1 MSSSSSPSD
10 SSRAVSANSDSSAS
24 TVSSSLLLDPR
35 NDYVFKRIF
44 AQRVDLLSDLVNV
57 IRGDAAPLTLTEVL
71 NPTILPEEITG
82 KGIVLDVKALD
93 TQGKTIDVEVQVSSQ
108 RDYPARSLYYI
119 ARAFVE
125 QLSSGEQYGQLRT
138 VIGVNILN
146 FALFRAQEEE
156 ERAQWRF
163 GMVTYHQPQRALDV
177 QLELNFLELPKL
189 KRLGLEKT
197 NKPLYDWSVFF
208 SDVNNGEAM
217 EQITHPDVKEAF
229 EILKSVSATA
239 QERLEAERRI
249 TYVRE
254 LNAIAGYQWDEGMA
268 QGIAIGEAR
277 GEAKGRS
284 EGKAEGKA
292 EAARALVARQLE
304 RKFGPLGPEQWALLE
319 SATMEQLEHYSDTLL
334 TASSLDEVF
343 VE

>member
-1 MSSSSSPSD
+1 MSASSSPSH
-10 SSRAVSANSDSSAS
+10 SSRAVSGDTSAAS
-24 TVSSSLLLDPR
+24 PAPLLDPR

-57 IRGDAAPLTLTEVL
+57 IRGDAERLTLTEVL

-93 TQGKTIDVEVQVSSQ
+93 TQGRTIDVEVQVSAQ

-125 QLSSGEQYGQLRT
+125 QLSSGEQYGKLRS

-189 KRLGLEKT
+189 KHLGLEKI

-254 LNAIAGYQWDEGMA
+254 LNAIAGYQWDEGRA
-268 QGIAIGEAR
+268 Q
-277 GEAKGRS
+277 
-284 EGKAEGKA
+284 GKAEGKA
-292 EAARALVARQLE
+292 EATRAMVARLLE
-304 RKFGPLGPEQWALLE
+304 RKFGPLSSQHRALLA
-319 SATMEQLEHYSDTLL
+319 SATIEQLEQYSDALL
-334 TASSLDEVF
+334 SASSLDEVLGS
-343 VE
+343 

>member
-1 MSSSSSPSD
+1 MSSS
-10 SSRAVSANSDSSAS
+10 AHSASSAP
-24 TVSSSLLLDPR
+24 LLDPR

-57 IRGDAAPLTLTEVL
+57 IRGDAERLTLTEVL
-71 NPTILPEEITG
+71 NPSILPEEITG
-82 KGIVLDVKALD
+82 KGIVLDVRATD
-93 TQGKTIDVEVQVSSQ
+93 TQGRTIDVEVQVSSQ

-125 QLSSGEQYGQLRT
+125 QLSSGERYGKLRS

-146 FALFRAQEEE
+146 FALFRAPAEQA
-156 ERAQWRF
+156 RAQWRF
-163 GMVTYHQPQRALDV
+163 GMVSCHEPQRALDI

-189 KRLGLEKT
+189 KGLGLEKT

-208 SDVNNGEAM
+208 SDANDGEAM
-217 EQITHPDVKEAF
+217 EQVTHPDVKEAF

-254 LNAIAGYQWDEGMA
+254 LNAIADYKWDEGMA
-268 QGIAIGEAR
+268 QGIAIGEAKGR
-277 GEAKGRS
+277 SEGRS
-284 EGKAEGKA
+284 EGKAEGRAEGKA
-292 EAARALVARQLE
+292 EGRAEGQAEATRALVARQLE
-304 RKFGPLGPEQWALLE
+304 RKFGPLTPEHQALLD
-319 SATMEQLEHYSDTLL
+319 SATLEQLEQYSDTLL
-334 TASSLDEVF
+334 TASFLDEVF
-343 VE
+343 GS

>member
-1 MSSSSSPSD
+1 MPRPGWPGFSLMSASFGPSD

-24 TVSSSLLLDPR
+24 TVSSAPAAPLLDPR

-57 IRGDAAPLTLTEVL
+57 IRGDAEPLTLTEVL

-82 KGIVLDVKALD
+82 KGIVLDVQALD
-93 TQGKTIDVEVQVSSQ
+93 AQGRTIDVEVQVSTQ

-125 QLSSGEQYGQLRT
+125 QLSSGEQYGKLRS

-146 FALFRAQEEE
+146 FALFRAPEEE

-189 KRLGLEKT
+189 K
-197 NKPLYDWSVFF
+197 
-208 SDVNNGEAM
+208 
-217 EQITHPDVKEAF
+217 
-229 EILKSVSATA
+229 
-239 QERLEAERRI
+239 
-249 TYVRE
+249 
-254 LNAIAGYQWDEGMA
+254 
-268 QGIAIGEAR
+268 
-277 GEAKGRS
+277 
-284 EGKAEGKA
+284 
-292 EAARALVARQLE
+292 
-304 RKFGPLGPEQWALLE
+304 LL
-319 SATMEQLEHYSDTLL
+319 SCIQN
-334 TASSLDEVF
+334 
-343 VE
+343 

>member
-1 MSSSSSPSD
+1 MSASSSPSD
-10 SSRAVSANSDSSAS
+10 SARAVSGNTSAAS
-24 TVSSSLLLDPR
+24 PALLLDPR

-57 IRGDAAPLTLTEVL
+57 IRGDAERLTLTEVL

-93 TQGKTIDVEVQVSSQ
+93 TQGRTIDVEVQVSSQ

-163 GMVTYHQPQRALDV
+163 GMVTYQQPQRALDI

-189 KRLGLEKT
+189 KHLGLEKT

-268 QGIAIGEAR
+268 QGIAIGEA
-277 GEAKGRS
+277 KGRA

-292 EAARALVARQLE
+292 EATHALVARLLE
-304 RKFGPLGPEQWALLE
+304 RKFGPLDAVHHALLA
-319 SATMEQLEHYSDTLL
+319 SATLEQLEKFSESLL
-334 TASSLDEVF
+334 SAPSLDAVF
-343 VE
+343 AR

>member
-1 MSSSSSPSD
+1 MSVSSRPFDSSP
-10 SSRAVSANSDSSAS
+10 AVSADSVSSAS
-24 TVSSSLLLDPR
+24 TVSSAPLLDPR

-57 IRGDAAPLTLTEVL
+57 IRGDAERLTLTEVL

-93 TQGKTIDVEVQVSSQ
+93 TQGRTIDVEVQVNSQ

-125 QLSSGEQYGQLRT
+125 QLSSGEQYGQLRS

-146 FALFRAQEEE
+146 FALFRAPEEE

-163 GMVTYHQPQRALDV
+163 GMVTYHQPQRALDI
-177 QLELNFLELPKL
+177 QLELPKL
-189 KRLGLEKT
+189 KHLGLEKT

-268 QGIAIGEAR
+268 QGIAIGEA
-277 GEAKGRS
+277 KGRA

-292 EAARALVARQLE
+292 EATHALVARLLE
-304 RKFGPLGPEQWALLE
+304 RKFGPLDAVHHALLA
-319 SATMEQLEHYSDTLL
+319 SATLEQLEKFSESLL
-334 TASSLDEVF
+334 SAPSLDAVF
-343 VE
+343 AR